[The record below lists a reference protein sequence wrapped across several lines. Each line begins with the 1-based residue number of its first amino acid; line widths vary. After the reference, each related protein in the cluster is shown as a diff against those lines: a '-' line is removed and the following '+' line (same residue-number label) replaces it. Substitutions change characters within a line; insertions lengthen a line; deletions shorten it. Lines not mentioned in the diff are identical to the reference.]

1 MAHHKSNK
9 TVEGDPDTGHGGGLP
24 RRPDEDELEE
34 RTELDREEVGLD
46 PGAEPDA
53 QAAYAGEEAE
63 VDREAAGGDLAQD
76 AGVPRKDR
84 EDFPP
89 TSYGG

>member
-9 TVEGDPDTGHGGGLP
+9 AVEGDPDTGHGGGLP

-46 PGAEPDA
+46 PDPAP
-53 QAAYAGEEAE
+53 
-63 VDREAAGGDLAQD
+63 
-76 AGVPRKDR
+76 
-84 EDFPP
+84 EDD
-89 TSYGG
+89 T